1 MRKESIDSGHAS
13 RESTRSSSLDPKQKE
28 ASRTALGDV
37 FPELASALGSR
48 RTSGVSEDGSTS
60 KRLSRSSTSRDGRF
74 KYPIL
79 TIEEATNN
87 GHSVDDRS
95 LHGYDRGS
103 SGDYEYSFN
112 SGQATFG
119 AYDET
124 RVEGD
129 EIRAATSL
137 GFAPVDTSVDTL
149 LTPLKK
155 ARQRPRSE
163 QLLGGFGKSRSL
175 GPADVMGMGSSRPG
189 ALYEDDDGVLSVLSA
204 ATNDLEELINV
215 LDLQATPCTP
225 DLTPL
230 KPSLSPYA
238 SEPSSVVSNRLLN
251 ASLVSMD
258 RMSSIASLRA
268 FAAASASKM
277 PSSFKK
283 ESDTRTQSNKTKSNS
298 KSRSRSRLYA
308 TPALPRRRALASTPS
323 FPSARPAPPTLQPS
337 ARLEDVSSLNSVA
350 GSVRLG
356 PYKQSRKLSGGPAG
370 GLAGL
375 FGGGSTT
382 NMGKVEEGSLEV
394 DEDDIVAEVMK
405 AAKSKVKRDEEEKR
419 KVDEKKKAEEAERQK
434 AVEEESEK
442 SRSPSV
448 FARKHKH
455 KRTMTPGPEPEPAPV
470 FQPLQLPRK
479 KNQGALPVQKEQ
491 NLLSVRPL
499 AIRKLSKESPI
510 RLKDAFYD
518 DSGDENSQSDL
529 FGTIRASKDNKR
541 SSTSRRAAVLRP
553 EEVEHKS
560 PITKEARRMLG
571 RSLSGSDVSAYQ
583 VEVDDSD
590 PDSDVPEELRV
601 ILRKDDRSVKAYG
614 TGRNARVF
622 EQEEDVYSDEED
634 SRPHHRDE
642 EEDDFDNDGEG
653 YTVNHDDMTLD
664 VTTDEWSVEVPRSAR
679 AVFTQQSVF
688 SASRLGVAPTGSP
701 LASSV
706 CLGNSVGLSSSMA
719 SVATVHQASI
729 QRSDCFSFV
738 EQLESAFKT
747 PAKVD
752 LNFNSDMFKIGFGIE
767 DAPPVPDLPKSLR
780 RIVEDESS
788 VEESVEGSMEGS
800 LEESVEDSTEASKL
814 RIDDDYSEEP
824 QADLSISGLTVPVLA
839 PRSSSNNIRKQSSR
853 LEALKSSDSTLEV
866 HGDNPKSSI
875 SSSRSRTSDG
885 ELNRS
890 FRFGGLSSS
899 LIEPRRA
906 G

>member
-13 RESTRSSSLDPKQKE
+13 QESTRSSSLDPKQKE

-149 LTPLKK
+149 STPLKK

-308 TPALPRRRALASTPS
+308 TPALPRRRALASNSILSLGSTN
-323 FPSARPAPPTLQPS
+323 AANTATIRA
-337 ARLEDVSSLNSVA
+337 VSSLNSVA

-664 VTTDEWSVEVPRSAR
+664 VTTDKWSVEVPRSAR
-679 AVFTQQSVF
+679 AVFTQQPVF

-719 SVATVHQASI
+719 SVAT
-729 QRSDCFSFV
+729 
-738 EQLESAFKT
+738 LESAFKT

-800 LEESVEDSTEASKL
+800 LEETVEDSTEASKL